1 MNMTYSYKNKRTTYS
16 TYMTG
21 SGVWVNGDLNVSG
34 NVNGYLN
41 GEARS
46 IKPNDFPISGSPNV
60 VNSGNGTQ
68 DAILTFES
76 GSRNYKWRLR
86 ARGNGAGAEIYLE
99 YYKGNGVWSIGQFS
113 TDYQHPTAYHDAEGG
128 DNQAQVTVD
137 VGTDTPVV
145 IGDDIV
151 ETVEE
156 EVKKEE
162 KEEKANI

>member
-21 SGVWVNGDLNVSG
+21 SGVWVNGDLNVTG

-41 GEARS
+41 GEAKS

-68 DAILTFES
+68 DAILTFET

-86 ARGNGAGAEIYLE
+86 ARGNGTGAEFYLE
-99 YYKGNGVWSIGQFS
+99 YYQGNGNWGVAQRWPSSSG
-113 TDYQHPTAYHDAEGG
+113 YHDAEGG

-137 VGTDTPVV
+137 VDTDTPVV
-145 IGDDIV
+145 IDDKIV

>member
-1 MNMTYSYKNKRTTYS
+1 MNMAYSYKKKRTTYS

-68 DAILTFES
+68 DAILTFET

-86 ARGNGAGAEIYLE
+86 ARGNGTGAELYIE
-99 YYKGNGVWSIGQFS
+99 YYQGNGNWGVAQRWPSSSG
-113 TDYQHPTAYHDAEGG
+113 YKDAEGG
-128 DNQAQVTVD
+128 DNQAQVSVD

-145 IGDDIV
+145 IGDEILH
-151 ETVEE
+151 T
-156 EVKKEE
+156 
-162 KEEKANI
+162 I

>member
-1 MNMTYSYKNKRTTYS
+1 MAYSYKKKRTTYS

-68 DAILTFES
+68 DAILTFET

-86 ARGNGAGAEIYLE
+86 ARGNGTGAELYIE
-99 YYKGNGVWSIGQFS
+99 YYKGNGNWGVAQRWPSSSG
-113 TDYQHPTAYHDAEGG
+113 YKDAEGG
-128 DNQAQVTVD
+128 DQAQVTVD
-137 VGTDTPVV
+137 AGTDTPVV
-145 IGDDIV
+145 IDDKIV
-151 ETVEE
+151 ETVEHDIE
-156 EVKKEE
+156 NKL
-162 KEEKANI
+162 